1 MRGSVKGRKK
11 KKNIENERRDKSCW
25 HNVSTIRF
33 AGRRTA
39 FYFCFAP
46 IIDEPCRCFCLTN
59 GRCLCDLAL
68 FALHPFTSL
77 RIALRSQ
84 CLFSSLSLFFSPSPL
99 YIFFVF
105 LVIFTTDAL
114 IKETSKPKPF
124 TPGNAL
130 SFLFRPPLRQF
141 SSLTAAS
148 FSSRLTFDG
157 RQIGSVL
164 IIQRCP
170 PFDTS
175 RSNRVGQS
183 KFPSDHERIYARRRF
198 IRISKLQLEAN
209 PQGCHTISSL
219 LFRITLFP
227 RDSQSRDLMTRNT
240 ETERYTLE
248 RYLSGGT
255 NVALL
260 RVLSI

>member
-1 MRGSVKGRKK
+1 MTTGWERKRSSAGKREGEKK

-170 PFDTS
+170 PRHFEIESRGPIEIPIRSREDIYSTS
-175 RSNRVGQS
+175 
-183 KFPSDHERIYARRRF
+183 IYTH
-198 IRISKLQLEAN
+198 LQ
-209 PQGCHTISSL
+209 
-219 LFRITLFP
+219 
-227 RDSQSRDLMTRNT
+227 
-240 ETERYTLE
+240 
-248 RYLSGGT
+248 
-255 NVALL
+255 VAA
-260 RVLSI
+260 

>member
-170 PFDTS
+170 RRHFEIESRGPIEIPVRSREDICSTS
-175 RSNRVGQS
+175 
-183 KFPSDHERIYARRRF
+183 IYTH
-198 IRISKLQLEAN
+198 LQ
-209 PQGCHTISSL
+209 
-219 LFRITLFP
+219 
-227 RDSQSRDLMTRNT
+227 
-240 ETERYTLE
+240 
-248 RYLSGGT
+248 
-255 NVALL
+255 VAA
-260 RVLSI
+260 

>member
-84 CLFSSLSLFFSPSPL
+84 CLFSSLSLFLSPSPL

-130 SFLFRPPLRQF
+130 SFLFRPPLRQPISPFLF
-141 SSLTAAS
+141 SHRRLVLFAFNFRWEADRLRFNYSTLPSPTLRDRIAWANRNSRPITRGYMLDVDLYASPSCSLRRTRKVVTRSLPFS
-148 FSSRLTFDG
+148 FES
-157 RQIGSVL
+157 
-164 IIQRCP
+164 
-170 PFDTS
+170 PFS
-175 RSNRVGQS
+175 PVIHNRV
-183 KFPSDHERIYARRRF
+183 I
-198 IRISKLQLEAN
+198 
-209 PQGCHTISSL
+209 
-219 LFRITLFP
+219 
-227 RDSQSRDLMTRNT
+227 
-240 ETERYTLE
+240 
-248 RYLSGGT
+248 
-255 NVALL
+255 
-260 RVLSI
+260 